1 MEIWK
6 ARFSIMCY
14 VINIQGGT
22 KNPIK
27 INGWNHHMK
36 DKREGQRKANKH
48 TTHINQKRERAS
60 PSRGR
65 KLSHP

>member
-22 KNPIK
+22 KSPIK
-27 INGWNHHMK
+27 IDGRNHHMK

-48 TTHINQKRERAS
+48 TTHINQKREKAS

-65 KLSHP
+65 KLFHP